1 MMARETGWQPLHRDF
16 EWWAEHAGDRVAITD
31 ATTGKSTTYRTL
43 NSNANQLAHHLADL
57 GVEPGQLV
65 GIATERGAELLT
77 ALLAVL
83 KAGGGYVPLDPRY
96 PRARLAQIID
106 ECALR
111 FMVGQ
116 AARRALAHSGSVR
129 FVDMSEPGISR
140 KPVDDLAWMA
150 DAQDPMY
157 IIHTSGSTGRP
168 KGVVVPHVCVPRLF
182 SMTRGPL
189 EIHHDDVWTGL
200 HSFAFDFSVWEIWGA
215 LAHGGRY
222 VVVSHETVRD
232 PEELWSV
239 VADQG
244 VTILSQTPTAFRL
257 LSTAALGSD
266 RPPGPLR
273 LIVFGGEQLNPN
285 VLAPWVSAYGDRR
298 PRLINMYGIT
308 ETTVHVTL
316 REIRA
321 ADTARADSPIGVP
334 LDDLRVRLLDSG
346 LTPTAPGG
354 VGEMFVSGSGV
365 TAGYLNRP
373 DLTAERFLPDPD
385 GPPGSRM
392 YRTGDLARQEPSGD
406 LIFRGRVDRQVQVR
420 GYRIEPGEVEALLS
434 RVPDVREC
442 AVVPQRDE
450 AGELGLVA
458 YAVLTAGA
466 DPRSVRRA
474 LAEIAPA
481 HLLPGAIVPV
491 DDLPLT
497 SQGKLD
503 VDALPAPRPVSVP
516 RSENGTAL
524 DAITGVC
531 AVVLGIEEVKA
542 DDDFFSLGGDS
553 MRAVQLVQSL
563 REAGYAAAVASV
575 YRTPLIRDL
584 AAGLALSAPA
594 DAAHDIDDSP
604 VPLSATQI
612 GVLYDCDMGGDTL
625 YRVLAAIHLS
635 GPCDRDALTS
645 ALRALS
651 ARHEVLNHG
660 FDLAADDGPVHRV
673 RGSVD
678 IPLTVSDTDDSPDA
692 ILDRRAGWA
701 AAIDSEQAPLLHC
714 HVVRYRDGSH
724 HLALIVHHALLD
736 GWSLS
741 LVAADLVALYR
752 DRLGGAPAELPR
764 PALGR
769 TARHARLEEQ
779 RRTDPAAR
787 AFWHER
793 LSRVDAGTVPAGHLP
808 LTQARHSIPGEP
820 VVEVAR
826 RLGVPAKCVF
836 AAAHVWATGIMTS
849 TQKTVVGMVA
859 NTRPEEPG
867 ADLAVGMFVNLLPLA
882 ADLKTC
888 GSWAELIRA
897 VFAWE
902 RDILAHRWV
911 ATSDL
916 VEWKAGPL
924 FDSVFTYTEPR
935 ALAHIDYAPLKPQ
948 SDWVFSNETAF
959 AVYTEIQRGPLT
971 DMVALNTQL
980 RSTDTRAASRMLEQ
994 LNVAIKSICA
1004 DAEAFPDLTAQAET
1018 DTRNTSNT
1026 KGFAAPQELFQDRC
1040 FRPGTPG

>member
-1 MMARETGWQPLHRDF
+1 MAREGGWQPLHRDF

-43 NSNANQLAHHLADL
+43 NSNANQLAYHLADL
-57 GVEPGQLV
+57 GVAPGQLV

-83 KAGGGYVPLDPRY
+83 KAGGGYVPLDPGY
-96 PRARLAQIID
+96 PQARLAQVISD
-106 ECALR
+106 CALR
-111 FMVGQ
+111 VVVGQ
-116 AARRALAHSGSVR
+116 AAHRAMVDSGSVR

-140 KPVDDLAWMA
+140 EPEDDLAWKA

-157 IIHTSGSTGRP
+157 VIHTSGSTGKP

-182 SMTRGPL
+182 SMTRASLGFS
-189 EIHHDDVWTGL
+189 HDDVWTGL

-232 PEELWSV
+232 PQELWSV
-239 VADQG
+239 VVDQG
-244 VTILSQTPTAFRL
+244 VTVLNQTPTAFRL
-257 LSTAALGSD
+257 LSTAALSAEGT
-266 RPPGPLR
+266 PGALR
-273 LIVFGGEQLNPN
+273 LIVFGGEQLNPI
-285 VLAPWVSAYGDRR
+285 VLAPWMAAYGDRG

-316 REIRA
+316 REIRTS
-321 ADTARADSPIGVP
+321 DTALADSPIGVP
-334 LDDLRVRLLDSG
+334 LDDLRVRLLDSD
-346 LTPTAPGG
+346 LAPTAPGG
-354 VGEMFVSGSGV
+354 VGEMFVSGAGV

-373 DLTAERFLPDPD
+373 DLTAARFLEDPD
-385 GPPGSRM
+385 GPPGKRM

-406 LIFRGRVDRQVQVR
+406 LIFCGRVDRQVQVR

-434 RVPDVREC
+434 RVPGVREC
-442 AVVPQRDE
+442 AVVPRRDD
-450 AGELGLVA
+450 AGELELVA
-458 YAVLTAGA
+458 YVALTARA

-474 LAEIAPA
+474 LAEMAPA
-481 HLLPGAIVPV
+481 HLLPRAIVPV
-491 DDLPLT
+491 EVLPLT

-516 RSENGTAL
+516 RSDDGTAPEL
-524 DAITGVC
+524 ITSVC
-531 AVVLGIEEVKA
+531 AAVLGVEEVGE
-542 DDDFFSLGGDS
+542 DDDFFALGGDS

-563 REAGYAAAVASV
+563 RDAGYAATVASV
-575 YRTPLIRDL
+575 YRTPILRDL
-584 AAGLALSAPA
+584 AADIAQSSPA
-594 DAAHDIDDSP
+594 DTADDTDDTP

-612 GVLYDCDMGGDTL
+612 GVLYDCDMGDDTL

-635 GPCDRDALTS
+635 GPCNRDALTS
-645 ALRALS
+645 ALQDLT

-701 AAIDSEQAPLLHC
+701 AAIDSEREPLLHC

-724 HLALIVHHALLD
+724 HLALVVHHALLD

-752 DRLGGAPAELPR
+752 ERLGGAPADLSH
-764 PALGR
+764 PAPGR

-793 LSRVDAGTVPAGHLP
+793 LSRVGAGITPAGHLP
-808 LTQARHSIPGEP
+808 LVQARDSIPGEP
-820 VVEVAR
+820 VVDVAR

-836 AAAHVWATGIMTS
+836 AAAHVWATGRMTNAR
-849 TQKTVVGMVA
+849 KPVVGMVA

-867 ADLAVGMFVNLLPLA
+867 ADLAVGMFVNLLPFA
-882 ADLKTC
+882 ANLQICD
-888 GSWAELIRA
+888 SWAELIRA

-902 RDILAHRWV
+902 RDVLAHRWV
-911 ATSDL
+911 AMSDL
-916 VEWKAGPL
+916 VEWTAGPL

-935 ALAHIDYAPLKPQ
+935 ALAHIDYAPLKPR
-948 SDWVFSNETAF
+948 SDWVFANETAF
-959 AVYTEIQRGPLT
+959 AVYTDIQRGPLT

-980 RSTDTRAASRMLEQ
+980 RSTDTCAASRMLKQ
-994 LNVAIKSICA
+994 LNLAIKAICA
-1004 DAEAFPDLTAQAET
+1004 DAEAIPDSTAHAEAAT
-1018 DTRNTSNT
+1018 HNTSNT
-1026 KGFAAPQELFQDRC
+1026 ST
-1040 FRPGTPG
+1040 GTGLASPPTRR